1 MENEDTSM
9 YNRNSRWR
17 VPRLAVT
24 ATITQ
29 GSLQVE

>member
-1 MENEDTSM
+1 MENEDTGM
-9 YNRNSRWR
+9 YNRNSGWS
-17 VPRLAVT
+17 VPRFAVT